1 MLPKDYERVEFATH
15 TIHHV
20 RCKKQIFSHKFSL
33 LVNITNLQFKGLGC
47 SWISCFLRQRRKQGY
62 LKGCS

>member
-47 SWISCFLRQRRKQGY
+47 SWISCFLR
-62 LKGCS
+62 